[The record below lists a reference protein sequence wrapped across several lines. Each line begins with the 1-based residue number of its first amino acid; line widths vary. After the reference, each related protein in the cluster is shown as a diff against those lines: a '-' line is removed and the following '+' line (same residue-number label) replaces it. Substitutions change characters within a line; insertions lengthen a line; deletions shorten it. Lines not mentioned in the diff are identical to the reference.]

1 MSYSQKSLS
10 KKQELYRSM
19 LVGVLIYSVVLGFYN
34 DYTDILDTGTYSTT
48 FALALLLQILTYAT
62 FRVKDWVVARAKAV
76 GGSNQRVYVVG
87 GVWAVMFISKFVFL
101 GIISIVF
108 RDNVYISGF
117 IGLLLIIITMTVLD
131 YLVAKVDKKLE
142 A

>member
-1 MSYSQKSLS
+1 
-10 KKQELYRSM
+10 M

-48 FALALLLQILTYAT
+48 FALALLLQVLTYAT

-101 GIISIVF
+101 AIIGIVF